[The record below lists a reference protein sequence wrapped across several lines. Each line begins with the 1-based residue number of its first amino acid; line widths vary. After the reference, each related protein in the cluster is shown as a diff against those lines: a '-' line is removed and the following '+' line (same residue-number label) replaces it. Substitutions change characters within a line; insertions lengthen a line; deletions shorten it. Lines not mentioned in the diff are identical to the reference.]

1 MQIVE
6 GIWRVP
12 GSRAAQVYLVAAGD
26 GAVVIDA
33 GLRGAERAIL
43 ATIRESGFAGRIRA
57 IIVTHA
63 HIDHIGG
70 LPELQ
75 EATDAPICASAGEAA
90 SIEGRAPLPHPP
102 GPGGRLFRAASE
114 LLRPQ
119 AIAVQCLLT
128 PGAAAPHLPGWRV
141 IGTPGHTP
149 DHISLFHP
157 ERRIL
162 IAGDALAHLNGLSL
176 PPRFLNSDTAQAR
189 RSSALLAGLQP
200 RSALFGH
207 GAPIIDDGGL
217 AERLQL
223 LARRERSYLRRA
235 A

>member
-1 MQIVE
+1 MQIAE

-33 GLRGAERAIL
+33 GFRGASRAIL
-43 ATIRESGFAGRIRA
+43 AAIHASGFAGRIRA

-75 EATDAPICASAGEAA
+75 QATGAPICASAGTAA
-90 SIEGRAPLPHPP
+90 AIEGRAPLPHPP
-102 GPGGRLFRAASE
+102 GLGGRLFRAMSQ
-114 LLRPQ
+114 LLRPTPVTVQ
-119 AIAVQCLLT
+119 RLIA

-149 DHISLFHP
+149 DHISLFHRD
-157 ERRIL
+157 RRIL
-162 IAGDALAHLNGLSL
+162 IAGDALANLNGLSL
-176 PPRFLNSDTAQAR
+176 PPRFLNSDTSRAR
-189 RSSALLAGLQP
+189 RSLALLAGLQP

-207 GAPIIDDGGL
+207 GAPIIDDASL
-217 AERLQL
+217 PDRLHL
-223 LARRERSYLRRA
+223 LARRERSYLRSA
-235 A
+235 V